1 MLKVSDMEGMFP
13 NLPKASGEYKTVF
26 IEPIALSGERIAACT
41 IARLSSGEY
50 KVMQTIP
57 SATLICMYGAQAKAM
72 EGLIRTVINDADT
85 WLSNNYPLF
94 DYQPPFSNTFSSET
108 HSLNADNIEQLLKAS
123 IQNTASLA
131 PLNFEEEEEPEIV
144 EARRGSGG
152 LAKRFV
158 AKVKGSV
165 IDLSPNLSKNFNV
178 KIGGM
183 HKYHFIGNGYAANLG
198 AMNPA
203 MPYNSVNEAKRL
215 LWDLA
220 VVDQY
225 DWTIEKQELIIYMP
239 EDDNITYSK
248 KQYQNAKDTLAR
260 FEDEADQKSIRL
272 ITTSSSVIARDR
284 LIKAA

>member
-1 MLKVSDMEGMFP
+1 MLKISDMEGKFP
-13 NLPKASGEYKTVF
+13 PLPKASGEYKTVF
-26 IEPIALSGERIAACT
+26 IEPIALSGERIAACA
-41 IARLSSGEY
+41 IARLSTGEHR
-50 KVMQTIP
+50 VMQTIP
-57 SATLICMYGAQAKAM
+57 SATLVCMYGSQAKAM
-72 EGLIRTVINDADT
+72 EGLIRTIINDVNV
-85 WLSNNYPLF
+85 WLDQELPLS
-94 DYQPPFSNTFSSET
+94 DYQSPFSNTFCSET
-108 HSLNADNIEQLLKAS
+108 YSLNADNIEQLLQAS

-131 PLNFEEEEEPEIV
+131 PVNFEEEEPDSTETGGV
-144 EARRGSGG
+144 SGG

-158 AKVKGSV
+158 AKVKDSV
-165 IDLSPNLSKNFNV
+165 IELSPKLSKNFNV

-203 MPYNSVNEAKRL
+203 SPYNSVNEAKRL

-239 EDDNITYSK
+239 EDDNITYSR

-260 FEDEADQKSIRL
+260 FEEEANQKAIRL
-272 ITTSSSVIARDR
+272 ITTSSSKSARDR
-284 LIKAA
+284 LIEAA

>member
-13 NLPKASGEYKTVF
+13 NLPKASGEYKTIF
-26 IEPIALSGERIAACT
+26 IEPIALSGERIAACA
-41 IARLSSGEY
+41 IARLSTGEH
-50 KVMQTIP
+50 KVMQAIP

-72 EGLIRTVINDADT
+72 EGLIRTVINDANA
-85 WLSNNYPLF
+85 WLDNKLPLSE
-94 DYQPPFSNTFSSET
+94 YQPPFSNTFSSEAYT
-108 HSLNADNIEQLLKAS
+108 LNADSVDQVLKAS

-131 PLNFEEEEEPEIV
+131 PVNFEEEEPEVV
-144 EARRGSGG
+144 ETRRGSGG

-225 DWTIEKQELIIYMP
+225 DWTIEDQELIIYMP

-272 ITTSSSVIARDR
+272 ITTSSSVTARDR